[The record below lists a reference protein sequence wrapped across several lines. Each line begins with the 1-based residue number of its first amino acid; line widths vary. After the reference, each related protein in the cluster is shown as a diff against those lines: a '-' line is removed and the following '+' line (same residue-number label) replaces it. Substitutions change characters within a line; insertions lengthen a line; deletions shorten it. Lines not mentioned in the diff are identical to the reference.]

1 MKIDELTSY
10 FSANFSRPIKHRSIG
25 LEYEYPVVYANGNGV
40 TFEVITSLFKELK
53 NLGWEIIFDEI
64 TQQAVAA
71 KKKTDE
77 ATQVNDYNFDL
88 ITTEFGYSVIEFVLS
103 PSTSLQAAEAKLVKL
118 VKLVTSLLEKHQAF
132 LLGYGIHP
140 LNPPAAQYVCPRG
153 RYQILES
160 GWMQNPRNILDVYCL
175 TLSASCQTHV
185 EVSLA
190 EAIPITNALNA
201 TAGLRIALLANSPI
215 WQGAPTDYN
224 ASRELFWDWC
234 YQARVNQVGIPPYFE
249 DIHHYIDYLLKFSC
263 LLVKRDNIP
272 YKLDPG
278 MTISQYFDC
287 QELPA
292 ESVTGD
298 IKKIQPL
305 LKDIHVKCGMAWFD
319 ARLQSAYGTIEDR
332 CSCQQPPHEHLV
344 SSALTLGLVEN
355 LSGVATIAD
364 TLTLNKW
371 RDIRIEACKNG
382 IEMTYQNID
391 MLPLLQQ
398 LLDVAHTGLKSRGL
412 GEERYLSPLYNR
424 LESRSCPAKQ
434 IREMFIDGGV
444 ESIVSFSNMNRFV
457 ADNAP

>member
-118 VKLVTSLLEKHQAF
+118 VKLVTSLLDKYQAI

-140 LNPPAAQYVCPRG
+140 LNPPAAKYVCPRG

-160 GWMQNPRNILDVYCL
+160 GWMPNPRNVLDVYCL

-215 WQGAPTDYN
+215 WQGNPTKYD

-234 YQARVNQVGIPPYFE
+234 YQARAKQIGIPPRFE
-249 DIHHYIDYLLKFSC
+249 DIHHYVDYLLDFSC
-263 LLVKRDNIP
+263 LLVKRANIP
-272 YKLDPG
+272 YQLNSD
-278 MTISQYFDC
+278 MTIAQYFDY
-287 QELPA
+287 QEVSA
-292 ESVTGD
+292 ESVTGE

-305 LKDIHVKCGMAWFD
+305 PKDIHLKCGMAWFD
-319 ARLQSAYGTIEDR
+319 ARLQSAYGTVEDR

-344 SSALTLGLVEN
+344 SAALTLGLVEN
-355 LSGVATIAD
+355 LSGIVAIAD
-364 TLTLNKW
+364 RLTVNEWK
-371 RDIRIEACKNG
+371 DIRIEACKNG
-382 IEMTYQNID
+382 IEMIYNNINIVS
-391 MLPLLQQ
+391 LFKQ
-398 LLDVAHTGLKSRGL
+398 LIDVANAGLISRGL
-412 GEERYLSPLYNR
+412 GEEKYLNPLYTR
-424 LESRSCPAKQ
+424 LDSMTCPAKQ
-434 IREMFIDGGV
+434 IKALFAEGGI
-444 ESIVSFSNMNRFV
+444 ESLVSFSDMKRFSNV
-457 ADNAP
+457 A